1 MGNINK
7 PKRRPR
13 PTPAAAT
20 AAGRA
25 APSLRVAPGAFQE
38 EDDDEDD
45 GMPWNNWGQARN
57 RAPTE
62 DSSLKKI
69 KTVQGEEG
77 RWTVTDCDA
86 DKKAEK

>member
-1 MGNINK
+1 MGHINK
-7 PKRRPR
+7 AARRRPR
-13 PTPAAAT
+13 GAQPAPGPNAV
-20 AAGRA
+20 
-25 APSLRVAPGAFQE
+25 PSLRIGPGAFQE
-38 EDDDEDD
+38 EEDEEDD
-45 GMPWNNWGQARN
+45 GMPWNNWGNTRN
-57 RAPTE
+57 RVPSE